1 MSLCEDMLLCNYR
14 KCRAKLSGYA
24 WVTACSHIF
33 CDQHGSGEFS
43 RSPAVCP
50 ACSSTLSGKL
60 DIVRTELSPS
70 EEYKAMVLAGLRPEI
85 VLDISSRALAFWT
98 YQVHQEH
105 LYQEYNFS
113 RAESHLKQMEKV
125 YTQQIQSKDVE
136 LTSMKGEVTSLKR
149 VLEEYKKKFSD
160 ISEKLME
167 RNRQYQKL
175 QSLYDSLRLRNIA
188 LANHEGS
195 MEPTMPSQPPALAF
209 SLGKNKAA
217 RRVSRADRARQ
228 SGRVSRADQEEQR
241 EQGRQNL
248 VGSEQSR
255 QGQPERM
262 GKARCSHDQTSVT
275 LLGMPGGSY
284 GPLIGGL
291 VEGPA

>member
-1 MSLCEDMLLCNYR
+1 MSLYEDMLLCNYR
-14 KCRAKLSGYA
+14 KCRLKLSGYA

-43 RSPAVCP
+43 RSPAICP
-50 ACSSTLSGKL
+50 ACNSTLSGKL

-98 YQVHQEH
+98 YQVHQER

-113 RAESHLKQMEKV
+113 KAESHLKQMEKI

-136 LTSMKGEVTSLKR
+136 LTSMKGEVTSMKK

-175 QSLYDSLRLRNIA
+175 QGLYDSLRLRNISIA
-188 LANHEGS
+188 SQEGS
-195 MEPTMPSQPPALAF
+195 LEQATIAQSGVFGFPLGNSSKFHLDRTPVGSRGGGDEDVQFRPFFVDSPTAPEPLNNFFSFTSQSHEAEQQ
-209 SLGKNKAA
+209 
-217 RRVSRADRARQ
+217 VCSRAF
-228 SGRVSRADQEEQR
+228 
-241 EQGRQNL
+241 
-248 VGSEQSR
+248 
-255 QGQPERM
+255 
-262 GKARCSHDQTSVT
+262 KAKR
-275 LLGMPGGSY
+275 
-284 GPLIGGL
+284 I
-291 VEGPA
+291 